1 MFQFTIILLPSIDDI
16 LKFFTELRNN
26 PVDSAVFLFSK
37 ALDLL
42 YRAIVHCLIIPKAL
56 FQVMV
61 FDMPRGAVENYPAL
75 LEFALKTIPNEMGC
89 YNKKRRFLAIL
100 EA

>member
-26 PVDSAVFLFSK
+26 PVDSTAFLFSK

-42 YRAIVHCLIIPKAL
+42 YRAIMHCLIIPRAFFKVL
-56 FQVMV
+56 F
-61 FDMPRGAVENYPAL
+61 FNFPRDAVKNFPVV
-75 LEFALKTIPNEMGC
+75 LEFGLKTIPNEMGC